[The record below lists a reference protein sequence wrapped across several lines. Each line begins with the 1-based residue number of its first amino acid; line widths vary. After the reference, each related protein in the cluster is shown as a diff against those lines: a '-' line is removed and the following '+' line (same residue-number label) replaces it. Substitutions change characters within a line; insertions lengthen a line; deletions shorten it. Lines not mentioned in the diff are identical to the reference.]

1 MMATTRTPEPPGRF
15 SLLGLLAGD
24 QYERGLAEIS
34 AKKYG
39 APFQRGQALPH
50 SALLRDLGVATAA
63 GVGSLAGTGLAAV
76 AAATR
81 PLLVLD
87 QLGAQRLEVSG
98 VAQLDL
104 PRFDGGVSGWIGE
117 GDQAGSMATTVQS
130 ATATARCA
138 AARLGLSRRMR
149 NANRSDIEAAVL
161 AEIEAAVRNVI
172 EQGFIQGTG
181 KDDQPQGIVNV
192 DGIGSKTFASA
203 VPSWAELIDMI
214 EVLAAADADLARAS
228 WLVHPAMAADL
239 MRLLIDQ
246 NGGELAVVWA
256 DGRHRIAG
264 LPLAI
269 SSNVPEGTV
278 ILADFSTVQEVYFG
292 APQIIDDRF
301 SGGKRISG
309 ASEIVVM
316 SFCDVVLKQP
326 AHVVVGSA

>member
-1 MMATTRTPEPPGRF
+1 MATRTPEPPGRF

-50 SALLRDLGVATAA
+50 TGLLRDLGVATAA
-63 GVGSLAGTGLAAV
+63 AGGNLAGTGLAAV

-181 KDDQPQGIVNV
+181 KNDQPLGILNV
-192 DGIGSKTFASA
+192 DGIGSKTFGGA
-203 VPSWAELIDMI
+203 VPTWAELIDTI
-214 EVLAAADADLARAS
+214 ELLAAADGDLSRAS
-228 WLVHPAMAADL
+228 FLAHPAMAASL
-239 MRLLIDQ
+239 MKLQVDAD
-246 NGGELAVVWA
+246 GGELAVVWA

-269 SSNVPEGTV
+269 SSNVPQGSV
-278 ILADFSTVQEVYFG
+278 ILADFGTVQQVYFG
-292 APQIIDDRF
+292 SPQIVDDRF
-301 SGGKRISG
+301 SGGKAISG

-316 SFCDVVLKQP
+316 SFCDLVLKQP
-326 AHVVVGSA
+326 SHIVVGTA

>member
-1 MMATTRTPEPPGRF
+1 
-15 SLLGLLAGD
+15 LLGLLEGD
-24 QYERGLAEIS
+24 QYERGLAELS
-34 AKKYG
+34 ARKYG

-50 SALLRDLGVATAA
+50 SGLLRDLGVGTAT
-63 GVGSLAGTGLAAV
+63 GGGSLAGTGLAAV
-76 AAATR
+76 ASATR

-104 PRFDGGVSGWIGE
+104 PRFDGGVSSWIGE

-149 NANRSDIEAAVL
+149 NANRSDIEGAVL

-172 EQGFIQGTG
+172 EAGFIQGTG
-181 KDDQPQGIVNV
+181 KNDQPLGIVNV
-192 DGIGSKTFASA
+192 DGVGAKTFAGA
-203 VPSWAELIDMI
+203 VPTWAELIDMV
-214 EVLAAADADLARAS
+214 ELLAAADADLSRAS
-228 WLVHPAMAADL
+228 FLVHPAMAASL
-239 MRLLIDQ
+239 MKLQVDVD
-246 NGGELAVVWA
+246 GGELAAIWA

-269 SSNVPEGTV
+269 SSNVPQGSV
-278 ILADFSTVQEVYFG
+278 ILADFSSVLEIFFG
-292 APQIIDDRF
+292 APQVVVDRF
-301 SGGKRISG
+301 SGGKAISG
-309 ASEIVVM
+309 ASEIVV
-316 SFCDVVLKQP
+316 FNFADLAVLRP

>member
-1 MMATTRTPEPPGRF
+1 MASNATAAGGKF
-15 SLLGLLAGD
+15 SLLGLLNGD

-39 APFQRGQALPH
+39 APVQRGQALPH
-50 SALLRDLGVATAA
+50 TGLLRDLGVATASGGGNA
-63 GVGSLAGTGLAAV
+63 AGTGLAAV

-98 VAQLDL
+98 VADLSL
-104 PRFDGGVSGWIGE
+104 PRFDAGVAGWLGE
-117 GDQAGSMATTVQS
+117 GDQASSMASTVQS

-181 KDDQPQGIVNV
+181 SNNQPVGIVNV
-192 DGIGSKTFASA
+192 DDVGSKTFAAA
-203 VPSWAELIDMI
+203 VPTWAELTDML
-214 EVLAAADADLARAS
+214 ELLAAANGDLSRAS
-228 WLVHPAMAADL
+228 WLVHPAMAASL
-239 MRLLIDQ
+239 MKLLIDGD
-246 NGGELAVVWA
+246 GGELAVVWA
-256 DGRHRIAG
+256 DSRHRIAG
-264 LPLAI
+264 LPLAV
-269 SSNVPEGTV
+269 SSNVPQGSV
-278 ILADFSTVQEVYFG
+278 ILADFSTVQQIFFG
-292 APQIIDDRF
+292 APQIIDDRY
-301 SGGKRISG
+301 SGGKAISG